1 MVPIVKG
8 QQAAQIG
15 GVHGLYIN
23 LDRSPVRRSKV
34 EAEIARIGLADRY
47 RRIRGVVAPEPY
59 NGCSLSHIKAMQE
72 AAKIGGIVHII
83 EDDVLLSGRLEP
95 FLRSDQL
102 AQLLETYD
110 IVYLSMWVDP
120 KPEAVRLFLNA
131 LPQSGERAVLDMHG
145 PRIGAMDSYVVAPRS
160 IGRVVELMT
169 SQMTKSKVLY
179 NDAFINTMVK
189 YGRLKAAT
197 VVPFLTCID
206 LDTGTRS
213 ALQTLERDE
222 QRMLVRLRTSFFV
235 DRERQDSMGPGELA
249 AIAR

>member
-1 MVPIVKG
+1 
-8 QQAAQIG
+8 
-15 GVHGLYIN
+15 LYIN

-34 EAEIARIGLADRY
+34 EAEIAKIGLTSRY

-59 NGCSLSHIKAMQE
+59 NGCSLSHINAMTE

-83 EDDVLLSGRLEP
+83 EDDVLLSDRLEP

-102 AQLLETYD
+102 ARLLETYD

-120 KPEAVRLFLNA
+120 SPDAVRPYLGA
-131 LPQSGERAVLDMHG
+131 LSTADGDLAVVDMHG

-160 IGRVVELMT
+160 IGRIVEMMT
-169 SQMTKSKVLY
+169 TQMTKSKVLY

-235 DRERQDSMGPGELA
+235 DRERQESVAPEELA